1 MKLNWSP
8 KTKITVVMV
17 LALCLPVAALITA
30 QLLRLYYYQQ
40 TKPVHAVINQQLQQV
55 IKMVEYQVRIERDRL
70 AVDLAS
76 AITPADVGQPEEI
89 RTRLNRAVASRPFPD
104 LAVFYSP
111 QTGPILASSASD
123 DDHRDA
129 EEHEQDSDVIAGSLK
144 ATYDAFVRML
154 KEGEESGRFAT
165 EDVLVILKR
174 DRNQYN
180 TVHYVLVKDA
190 HKQAVGVLGFTL
202 DRAYVREKLLP
213 HAYASIPPAEREKSL
228 LDWVVVAVRSRET
241 GDILWSSEPIDWSS
255 DAQRASFDARKL
267 FDSALNFHILLVKL
281 KDKSI
286 EQISREF
293 WIQNLVLVL
302 GLAVVMFGGL
312 FFTWRSV
319 NREMELARLKSDFVS
334 NVSHELKTPLALI
347 RMFAE
352 TLEMG
357 RVRSAEKAQE
367 YYTVMR
373 RESERL
379 TGLINNLLDFS
390 RIEAGAKQYKFEPTS
405 LPDLVETTLENY
417 RYHLEQQGFEL
428 NEKIDRDLPE
438 VAVDREAYS
447 LCLLNLLDNAVKY
460 SGDSRYV
467 AVRLARENGSASLEV
482 EDRGIGIQRKDQ
494 QHIFEKFYRAS
505 DPLVHNTKG
514 SGLGLS
520 LVQHV
525 AQAHHGTVA
534 VNSAPGQ
541 GSRFTLRVP
550 IDDASRN

>member
-1 MKLNWSP
+1 M
-8 KTKITVVMV
+8 I
-17 LALCLPVAALITA
+17 LALFLPVAALITA
-30 QLLRLYYYQQ
+30 QLSRLYYYQQ

-55 IKMVEYQVRIERDRL
+55 IKMVEYQVRLERDRL

-76 AITPADVGQPEEI
+76 AIAPADLENPGEI
-89 RTRLNRAVASRPFPD
+89 RSRLDRAVASRTFAD

-111 QTGPILASSASD
+111 QTGPIMAFNPAAAQDRS
-123 DDHRDA
+123 
-129 EEHEQDSDVIAGSLK
+129 EEQEQDSEVIAGSLK
-144 ATYDAFVRML
+144 ATYDAFLRIL
-154 KEGEESGRFAT
+154 REGEESGRYKAT
-165 EDVLVILKR
+165 EDVLVVLKR

-180 TVHYVLVKDA
+180 TVHYVAVKDA
-190 HKQAVGVLGFTL
+190 AKHTVGVLGFTL
-202 DRAYVREKLLP
+202 DRTYVREKLLP
-213 HAYASIPPAEREKSL
+213 NAYRTIPAEEREKSL
-228 LDWVVVAVRSRET
+228 MDYVVVGVQSRET
-241 GDILWSSEPIDWSS
+241 GDFLWSSEPFDWTQGDSQ
-255 DAQRASFDARKL
+255 QRPRADARKL
-267 FDSALNFHILLVKL
+267 FDSALNFNFLLVKL

-293 WIQNLVLVL
+293 WISNLVLVL

-312 FFTWRSV
+312 LFTWRSV

-352 TLEMG
+352 TLELG

-405 LPDLVETTLENY
+405 LPELVEQTLENY
-417 RYHLEQQGFEL
+417 RYHLEEKGFKLE
-428 NEKIDRDLPE
+428 EKIDRELPE

-467 AVRLARENGSASLEV
+467 AVRLARENGSAKLEV

-494 QHIFEKFYRAS
+494 EHIFEKFYRAG

-534 VNSAPGQ
+534 VDSAPGQ

-550 IDDASRN
+550 IDDATRN